1 MCLAAYSYHNY
12 CTYYVLYI
20 KNITVVTI
28 CSIGGN
34 TTVLSKNDIIV
45 TNSEIKVK
53 IVENS

>member
-1 MCLAAYSYHNY
+1 M
-12 CTYYVLYI
+12 LYI

-53 IVENS
+53 IVKNS

>member
-20 KNITVVTI
+20 KNTTVVTI

-45 TNSEIKVK
+45 TNSEIKVQ
-53 IVENS
+53 IVRNS